1 MRVRGRKSYQPVVPD
16 PFLGPQLPSSWEVGF
31 FQQMSQILLLA
42 LMAFGVS
49 QREDRI
55 LDIIHMRI
63 LLVLAHH
70 CANPMLLY
78 MSNTDHIIDT
88 IGGF

>member
-1 MRVRGRKSYQPVVPD
+1 MGLGRYTLMRVRGRKSYQPVVPD

-49 QREDRI
+49 QRIEYWKIEYWI
-55 LDIIHMRI
+55 LSI
-63 LLVLAHH
+63 
-70 CANPMLLY
+70 
-78 MSNTDHIIDT
+78 
-88 IGGF
+88 